1 MKTIKTVEVKNNS
14 IFNGLLRETREFVFN
29 EDRELVTCNEYVAI
43 PKEKLHGLLLVMGT
57 WLAVGTVCIMYIAL
71 AYYFKTSGFEHFTV
85 QIYDFLKSS
94 VM

>member
-29 EDRELVTCNEYVAI
+29 EDKELVACNEYVTI

-57 WLAVGTVCIMYIAL
+57 WFAVVTVCLAYVAL

-85 QIYDFLKSS
+85 QIYDLLKSS